1 MTGGVTDT
9 GAPHLSRGAGARV
22 DLWRAALL
30 LALVA
35 LVALVAWPRVERHY
49 LLRAGDAG
57 ADALQLSVAG
67 LRGALDRFAP
77 LPALI
82 AERPILAQLLADP
95 DNPALLA
102 QVNTLLLD
110 TAGTLQA
117 SDVYLIDMTGLTL
130 AASSYRKPLSF
141 VGQNFDY
148 RPYFTDAAA
157 GQLARYFALG
167 TTSGERGYFYAA
179 PVWRG
184 GDVIGVVA
192 LKFTIDAFED
202 AWRSGPSELM
212 VTDGNGVVF
221 MSSRPDWHFRTRAP
235 LSPAALEDIRATRQY
250 PTDRLTPLSVTTSPL
265 RDDLRLTRIDTDGT
279 AQDFVESDSLMA
291 DAGWRVHILT
301 PAAPARAQA
310 AGALGIGGMGLLLAG
325 LAVALALSHRARI
338 LDRLAA
344 QRETQGLLEA
354 RVRARTA
361 DLDAANASLLREVDE
376 RRNAETRLRITQKEL
391 VQAGKLAALGQMSAA
406 ISHEINQPLAAVKSY
421 AENAAQLIDRA
432 RTIEA
437 RDNMQR
443 ISKMADRILSQIQTQ
458 VQRTPFS
465 FLQKAEAENLLTFI
479 QDEHPQTIALII
491 CHLPHHK
498 AAEILVGLPMQKQIE
513 VIKRIANMEQT
524 NPEVIREVE
533 KGLESRLA
541 SMLTQ
546 SMEKAG
552 GIPTVSEILN
562 LADRSTEKAILEG
575 LEADDPDLVEEIRR
589 LMFVFE
595 DVLLV
600 DGKGIQAV
608 LREVDNDELA
618 LALKTA
624 SEELQEKIFS
634 NMSERAATLIKE
646 DMEYMGPVRVSDVE
660 TAQQRIVD
668 IVRRLEEAGE
678 IIISGRGGGE
688 ELIV

>member
-1 MTGGVTDT
+1 M
-9 GAPHLSRGAGARV
+9 ARKPGEKLPNNI
-22 DLWRAALL
+22 DEIEGITKAAVLL
-30 LALVA
+30 LSLDAESATKVL
-35 LVALVAWPRVERHY
+35 RVMGPE
-49 LLRAGDAG
+49 
-57 ADALQLSVAG
+57 
-67 LRGALDRFAP
+67 
-77 LPALI
+77 
-82 AERPILAQLLADP
+82 
-95 DNPALLA
+95 
-102 QVNTLLLD
+102 
-110 TAGTLQA
+110 
-117 SDVYLIDMTGLTL
+117 
-130 AASSYRKPLSF
+130 
-141 VGQNFDY
+141 
-148 RPYFTDAAA
+148 
-157 GQLARYFALG
+157 
-167 TTSGERGYFYAA
+167 
-179 PVWRG
+179 
-184 GDVIGVVA
+184 VV
-192 LKFTIDAFED
+192 E
-202 AWRSGPSELM
+202 E
-212 VTDGNGVVF
+212 VT
-221 MSSRPDWHFRTRAP
+221 R
-235 LSPAALEDIRATRQY
+235 E
-250 PTDRLTPLSVTTSPL
+250 
-265 RDDLRLTRIDTDGT
+265 
-279 AQDFVESDSLMA
+279 
-291 DAGWRVHILT
+291 
-301 PAAPARAQA
+301 
-310 AGALGIGGMGLLLAG
+310 LAG
-325 LAVALALSHRARI
+325 LGRVPQQLMDQVVEEFYGTSLAYQFQNEGG
-338 LDRLAA
+338 LDY
-344 QRETQGLLEA
+344 A
-354 RVRARTA
+354 RVLLKDA
-361 DLDAANASLLREVDE
+361 LD
-376 RRNAETRLRITQKEL
+376 
-391 VQAGKLAALGQMSAA
+391 
-406 ISHEINQPLAAVKSY
+406 P
-421 AENAAQLIDRA
+421 
-432 RTIEA
+432 
-437 RDNMQR
+437 
-443 ISKMADRILSQIQTQ
+443 KMADRILGQIQTQ
-458 VQRTPFS
+458 VQKTPFS

-660 TAQQRIVD
+660 AAQQRIVD